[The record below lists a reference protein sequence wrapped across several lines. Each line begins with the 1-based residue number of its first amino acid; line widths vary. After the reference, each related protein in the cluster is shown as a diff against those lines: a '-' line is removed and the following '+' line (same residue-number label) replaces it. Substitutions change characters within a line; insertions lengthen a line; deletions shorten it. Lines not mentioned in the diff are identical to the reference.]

1 MWCARVYGSKTN
13 FHHVYSLYLS
23 SVDFHTELCSKIVSL
38 KDPRRWSSEGI
49 RYTAGSAGS
58 DKRGVK
64 PIATMSDHV
73 DYDIQ

>member
-1 MWCARVYGSKTN
+1 MEVKQISTMYTVCT
-13 FHHVYSLYLS
+13 
-23 SVDFHTELCSKIVSL
+23 SVRLIFTRSFAAKIVSL

-49 RYTAGSAGS
+49 RYTAGSARS

-64 PIATMSDHV
+64 PIATISDHV